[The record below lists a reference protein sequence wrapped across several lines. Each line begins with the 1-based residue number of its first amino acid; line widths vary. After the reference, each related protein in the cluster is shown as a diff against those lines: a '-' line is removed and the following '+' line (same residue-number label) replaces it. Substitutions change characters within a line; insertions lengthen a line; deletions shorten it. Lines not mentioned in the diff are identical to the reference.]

1 MPGVVTQ
8 LLVGANHTV
17 KKDDV
22 LLTLEAMKM
31 EYTIRAPKDGVILD
45 AYFQVGD
52 QVKVV
57 MSLWTSKLL
66 RGSCMSDYVKIV
78 EVGPRDGLQN
88 EKQALSIEQRLSFI
102 NDLIDAGLKFI
113 EVGSCV
119 SAKWVPQMSQSD
131 KLFKLLPQRD
141 DLNLSLLTPN
151 LKGFDA
157 ALAVGCK
164 EVAVFTAASESFTR
178 KNINCSIDE
187 SLERFSKIF
196 QAAQANHVRVRGYV
210 SCMVD
215 CPYEGAID
223 PKQVVNVVKRLYEM
237 GCYEIS
243 LGETIGTAT
252 PDRVQK
258 VWQACLA
265 ELDSNILVDIFII
278 LMAWQLPISINLYS
292 KGFESLILRLLDWVV
307 VHMPKVHQGM
317 LQLRICIIYCL
328 KLDTKQGSI

>member
-1 MPGVVTQ
+1 
-8 LLVGANHTV
+8 
-17 KKDDV
+17 
-22 LLTLEAMKM
+22 
-31 EYTIRAPKDGVILD
+31 
-45 AYFQVGD
+45 
-52 QVKVV
+52 
-57 MSLWTSKLL
+57 
-66 RGSCMSDYVKIV
+66 MSDYVKIV

-102 NDLIDAGLKFI
+102 NDLIDAGLNSI

-119 SAKWVPQMSQSD
+119 SAKWVPQMAQSD
-131 KLFKLLPQRD
+131 ELFKLLPQRN

-151 LKGFDA
+151 LKGFEA

-187 SLERFSKIF
+187 SLERFSEIF
-196 QAAQANHVRVRGYV
+196 QAAQANNVRVRGYV

-223 PKQVVNVVKRLYEM
+223 PKQVVNVVKRLHDM

-265 ELDSNILVDIFII
+265 ELDSKILAGHFHNTYGMAIANIYQSLQQGIQVFDSSLAGLGGCPYAKGSSGNVATEDLYYLLSHIGYETG
-278 LMAWQLPISINLYS
+278 INLE
-292 KGFESLILRLLDWVV
+292 KL
-307 VHMPKVHQGM
+307 M
-317 LQLRICIIYCL
+317 LASQNINQTLNRKNLSNYANTYLQQSCA
-328 KLDTKQGSI
+328 

>member
-1 MPGVVTQ
+1 
-8 LLVGANHTV
+8 
-17 KKDDV
+17 
-22 LLTLEAMKM
+22 
-31 EYTIRAPKDGVILD
+31 
-45 AYFQVGD
+45 
-52 QVKVV
+52 
-57 MSLWTSKLL
+57 
-66 RGSCMSDYVKIV
+66 MSDYVKIV

-102 NDLIDAGLKFI
+102 NDLIDAGLKSI

-119 SAKWVPQMSQSD
+119 SAKWVPQMAQSD
-131 KLFKLLPQRD
+131 ELFKLLPQRD

-151 LKGFDA
+151 LKGFEA

-187 SLERFSKIF
+187 SLERFSEIF
-196 QAAQANHVRVRGYV
+196 KAAQANNVRVRGYV

-223 PKQVVNVVKRLYEM
+223 PKQVVNVVKRLHDM

-265 ELDSNILVDIFII
+265 ELDSKILAGHFHNTYGMAIANIYQSLQQGIRVFDSSLAGLGGCPYAKGSSGNVATEDLYYLLSHIGYETGIHLEK
-278 LMAWQLPISINLYS
+278 LMLASQNINQTLNRKNLSNYANTY
-292 KGFESLILRLLDWVV
+292 
-307 VHMPKVHQGM
+307 
-317 LQLRICIIYCL
+317 LQQSCA
-328 KLDTKQGSI
+328 

>member
-1 MPGVVTQ
+1 
-8 LLVGANHTV
+8 
-17 KKDDV
+17 
-22 LLTLEAMKM
+22 
-31 EYTIRAPKDGVILD
+31 
-45 AYFQVGD
+45 
-52 QVKVV
+52 
-57 MSLWTSKLL
+57 
-66 RGSCMSDYVKIV
+66 MSDYVKIV

-102 NDLIDAGLKFI
+102 NDLIDAGLKSI

-119 SAKWVPQMSQSD
+119 SAKWVPQMAQSD
-131 KLFKLLPQRD
+131 ELFKLLPQRN

-151 LKGFDA
+151 LKGFEA
-157 ALAVGCK
+157 AQAVGCK

-187 SLERFSKIF
+187 SLERFSEIF
-196 QAAQANHVRVRGYV
+196 QAAQANNVRVRGYV
-210 SCMVD
+210 SCIVD

-223 PKQVVNVVKRLYEM
+223 PKQVVNVVKRLHDM

-265 ELDSNILVDIFII
+265 ELDSKILAGHFHNTYGMAIANIYQSLQQGIRVFDSSLAGLGGCPYAKGSSGNVATEDLYYLLSHIGYETG
-278 LMAWQLPISINLYS
+278 INLEKLMLAS
-292 KGFESLILRLLDWVV
+292 QNINQILNRKNLSNYANTY
-307 VHMPKVHQGM
+307 
-317 LQLRICIIYCL
+317 LQQSCA
-328 KLDTKQGSI
+328 

>member
-1 MPGVVTQ
+1 
-8 LLVGANHTV
+8 
-17 KKDDV
+17 
-22 LLTLEAMKM
+22 
-31 EYTIRAPKDGVILD
+31 
-45 AYFQVGD
+45 
-52 QVKVV
+52 
-57 MSLWTSKLL
+57 
-66 RGSCMSDYVKIV
+66 MSDYVKIV

-102 NDLIDAGLKFI
+102 NDLIDAGLNSI

-119 SAKWVPQMSQSD
+119 SAKWVPQMAQSD
-131 KLFKLLPQRD
+131 ELFKLLPQRN

-151 LKGFDA
+151 LKGFEA

-187 SLERFSKIF
+187 SLERFSEIF
-196 QAAQANHVRVRGYV
+196 KAAQANNVRVRGYV

-223 PKQVVNVVKRLYEM
+223 PKQVVNVVKQLHDM

-265 ELDSNILVDIFII
+265 ELDSKILAGHFHNTYGMAIANIYQSLQQGIQVFDSSLAGLGGCPYAKGSSGNVATEDLYYLLSHIGYETG
-278 LMAWQLPISINLYS
+278 INLE
-292 KGFESLILRLLDWVV
+292 KL
-307 VHMPKVHQGM
+307 M
-317 LQLRICIIYCL
+317 LASQNINQTLNRNNLSNYANTYLQQSCA
-328 KLDTKQGSI
+328 

>member
-1 MPGVVTQ
+1 
-8 LLVGANHTV
+8 
-17 KKDDV
+17 
-22 LLTLEAMKM
+22 
-31 EYTIRAPKDGVILD
+31 
-45 AYFQVGD
+45 
-52 QVKVV
+52 
-57 MSLWTSKLL
+57 
-66 RGSCMSDYVKIV
+66 MSDYVKIV

-102 NDLIDAGLKFI
+102 NDLIDAGLKSI

-119 SAKWVPQMSQSD
+119 SAKWVPQMAQSD
-131 KLFKLLPQRD
+131 ELFKLLPQRN

-151 LKGFDA
+151 LKGFEA

-187 SLERFSKIF
+187 SLERFSEIF
-196 QAAQANHVRVRGYV
+196 KAAQANNVRVRGYV

-223 PKQVVNVVKRLYEM
+223 PKQVVNVVKQLHDM

-265 ELDSNILVDIFII
+265 ELDSKILAGHFHNTYGMAIANIYQSLQQGIRVFDSSLAGLGGCPYAKGSSGNVATEDLYYLLSHIGYETG
-278 LMAWQLPISINLYS
+278 INLE
-292 KGFESLILRLLDWVV
+292 KL
-307 VHMPKVHQGM
+307 M
-317 LQLRICIIYCL
+317 LASQNINHTLNRKNLSNYANTYLQQSCA
-328 KLDTKQGSI
+328 

>member
-1 MPGVVTQ
+1 
-8 LLVGANHTV
+8 
-17 KKDDV
+17 
-22 LLTLEAMKM
+22 
-31 EYTIRAPKDGVILD
+31 
-45 AYFQVGD
+45 
-52 QVKVV
+52 
-57 MSLWTSKLL
+57 
-66 RGSCMSDYVKIV
+66 MSDYVKIV

-102 NDLIDAGLKFI
+102 NDLIDAGLKSI

-119 SAKWVPQMSQSD
+119 SAKWVPQMAQSD
-131 KLFKLLPQRD
+131 ELFKLLPQRD
-141 DLNLSLLTPN
+141 ELNLSLLTPN
-151 LKGFDA
+151 LKGFEA

-187 SLERFSKIF
+187 SLERFSEIF
-196 QAAQANHVRVRGYV
+196 QAAQANNVRVRGYV

-223 PKQVVNVVKRLYEM
+223 PKQVVNLVKRLYDM

-265 ELDSNILVDIFII
+265 ELDSKILAGHFHNTYGMAIANIYQSLQQGIRVFDSSLAGLGGCPYAKGSSGNVATEDLYYLLSHIGYETGIHLEK
-278 LMAWQLPISINLYS
+278 LMLASQNINQTLNRKNLSNYANTY
-292 KGFESLILRLLDWVV
+292 
-307 VHMPKVHQGM
+307 
-317 LQLRICIIYCL
+317 LQQSCA
-328 KLDTKQGSI
+328 

>member
-1 MPGVVTQ
+1 
-8 LLVGANHTV
+8 
-17 KKDDV
+17 
-22 LLTLEAMKM
+22 
-31 EYTIRAPKDGVILD
+31 
-45 AYFQVGD
+45 
-52 QVKVV
+52 
-57 MSLWTSKLL
+57 
-66 RGSCMSDYVKIV
+66 MSDYVKIV

-88 EKQALSIEQRLSFI
+88 EKQALSIEQRLRFI
-102 NDLIDAGLKFI
+102 NDLINAGLKSI

-119 SAKWVPQMSQSD
+119 SAKWVPQMAQSD
-131 KLFKLLPQRD
+131 ELFKLLPQRN

-151 LKGFDA
+151 LKGFEA

-187 SLERFSKIF
+187 SLERFSEIF
-196 QAAQANHVRVRGYV
+196 QAAQANNVRVRGYV

-223 PKQVVNVVKRLYEM
+223 PKQVVNVVKRLHDM

-265 ELDSNILVDIFII
+265 ELDSKILAGHFHNTYGMAIANIYQSLQQGIRVFDSSLAGLGGCPYAKGSSGNVATEDLYYLLSHIGYETGIHLEK
-278 LMAWQLPISINLYS
+278 LMLASQNINQTLNRKNLSNYANTY
-292 KGFESLILRLLDWVV
+292 
-307 VHMPKVHQGM
+307 
-317 LQLRICIIYCL
+317 LQQSCA
-328 KLDTKQGSI
+328 

>member
-1 MPGVVTQ
+1 
-8 LLVGANHTV
+8 
-17 KKDDV
+17 
-22 LLTLEAMKM
+22 
-31 EYTIRAPKDGVILD
+31 
-45 AYFQVGD
+45 
-52 QVKVV
+52 
-57 MSLWTSKLL
+57 MSEF
-66 RGSCMSDYVKIV
+66 VKIV

-88 EKQALSIEQRLSFI
+88 EKQPLTIEQRFNFI
-102 NDLIDAGLKFI
+102 SDLIDAGLKSI

-119 SAKWVPQMSQSD
+119 SAKWVPQMAQSD
-131 KLFKLLPQRD
+131 ELFKLLPQRD

-151 LKGFDA
+151 LKGFEA

-164 EVAVFTAASESFTR
+164 EVAVFTAASDSFTQ

-187 SLERFSKIF
+187 SLERFSEIF
-196 QAAQANHVRVRGYV
+196 QAAKTHNIRVRGYV

-223 PKQVVNVVKRLYEM
+223 PKQVVNVVKRLYDM

-265 ELDSNILVDIFII
+265 ELDSNVLAGHFHNTYGMAIANIYQSLQQGIRIFDSSLAGLGGCPYAKGASGNVATEDLYYLLSHIGYETG
-278 LMAWQLPISINLYS
+278 INLEKLMRASQNINKALNRKNLSSYANTY
-292 KGFESLILRLLDWVV
+292 
-307 VHMPKVHQGM
+307 
-317 LQLRICIIYCL
+317 LQQHCA
-328 KLDTKQGSI
+328 

>member
-1 MPGVVTQ
+1 
-8 LLVGANHTV
+8 
-17 KKDDV
+17 
-22 LLTLEAMKM
+22 
-31 EYTIRAPKDGVILD
+31 
-45 AYFQVGD
+45 
-52 QVKVV
+52 
-57 MSLWTSKLL
+57 
-66 RGSCMSDYVKIV
+66 MSDYVKIV

-102 NDLIDAGLKFI
+102 NDLIDAGLKSI

-119 SAKWVPQMSQSD
+119 SAKWVPQMAQSD
-131 KLFKLLPQRD
+131 ELFKLLPQSD
-141 DLNLSLLTPN
+141 ELNLSLLTPN
-151 LKGFDA
+151 LKGFEA

-187 SLERFSKIF
+187 SLERFAEIF
-196 QAAQANHVRVRGYV
+196 KAAQANNVRVRGYV

-223 PKQVVNVVKRLYEM
+223 PKQVVNVVKRLHDM

-265 ELDSNILVDIFII
+265 ELDSKILAGHFHNTYGMAIANIYQSLQQGIRVFDSSLAGLGGCPYAKGSSGNVATEDLYYLLSHIGYETGIHLEK
-278 LMAWQLPISINLYS
+278 LMLASQNINQTLNRKNLSNYANTY
-292 KGFESLILRLLDWVV
+292 
-307 VHMPKVHQGM
+307 
-317 LQLRICIIYCL
+317 LQQSCA
-328 KLDTKQGSI
+328 

>member
-1 MPGVVTQ
+1 
-8 LLVGANHTV
+8 
-17 KKDDV
+17 
-22 LLTLEAMKM
+22 
-31 EYTIRAPKDGVILD
+31 
-45 AYFQVGD
+45 
-52 QVKVV
+52 
-57 MSLWTSKLL
+57 
-66 RGSCMSDYVKIV
+66 MSDYVKIV

-102 NDLIDAGLKFI
+102 NDLIDAGLKSI

-119 SAKWVPQMSQSD
+119 SAKWVPQMAQSD
-131 KLFKLLPQRD
+131 ELFKLLPQCD

-151 LKGFDA
+151 LKGFEA

-178 KNINCSIDE
+178 KNINCSIGE
-187 SLERFSKIF
+187 SLERFSEIF
-196 QAAQANHVRVRGYV
+196 QAAQANNVRVRGYV

-223 PKQVVNVVKRLYEM
+223 PKQVVNVVKRLHDM

-265 ELDSNILVDIFII
+265 ELDSKILAGHFHNTYGMAIANIYQSLQQGIRVFDSSLAGLGGCPYAKGSSGNVATEDLYYLLSHIGYETG
-278 LMAWQLPISINLYS
+278 INLE
-292 KGFESLILRLLDWVV
+292 KL
-307 VHMPKVHQGM
+307 M
-317 LQLRICIIYCL
+317 LASQNINQTLNRKNLSNYANTYLQQSCA
-328 KLDTKQGSI
+328 